1 MKGRGSSTSAFS
13 AGLGTPL
20 GSRPRVP
27 LPQEN
32 ALVRKERPLQ
42 HKRLD
47 KISET
52 KEDEK

>member
-13 AGLGTPL
+13 SAAPSSGERT
-20 GSRPRVP
+20 
-27 LPQEN
+27 
-32 ALVRKERPLQ
+32 RKELPLQ